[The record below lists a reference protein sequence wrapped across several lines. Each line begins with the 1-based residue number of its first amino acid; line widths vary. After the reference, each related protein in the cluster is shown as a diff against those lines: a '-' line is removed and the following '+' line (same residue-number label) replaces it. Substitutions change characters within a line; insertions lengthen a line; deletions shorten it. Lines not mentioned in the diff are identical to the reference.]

1 MSHEERIVP
10 YLRGYK
16 SGISETRRDSAD
28 EWSKVF
34 Q

>member
-1 MSHEERIVP
+1 MSYEERIVL

-16 SGISETRRDSAD
+16 RGISETRRDSAD

-34 Q
+34 P